1 MKLQKTHLILVLS
14 TILLLSC
21 SDFGADKSPPL
32 ITAQGFEIEVTQ
44 EGVVSEFTNLRL
56 RIESE
61 ERIQKLNITERS
73 FEVDLATT
81 PEREHF
87 PLFGIKNAALQ
98 YADITLD
105 FQNYINQKLTAEG
118 EYQFLISVEDKKG
131 QTTNAVL
138 KVRMKLPGISMP
150 PVEVSKAPVDIPN
163 TPIETDQFMMQR
175 EGRGD
180 VDNSEPFGIT
190 WQTIDEVNV
199 TIRVSKA
206 EGGASKLASF
216 TNADY
221 DRLDVKEDLSD
232 WINVARDLKQI
243 EFDSSNN
250 AARDQVLGISNLG
263 NYYLLRILKSN
274 SSLSASGTRV
284 TVNGEYKF

>member
-1 MKLQKTHLILVLS
+1 MKLHKTRLILVLS

-21 SDFGADKSPPL
+21 SDFGADKLPPL
-32 ITAQGFEIEVTQ
+32 ITAQGFEIEATQ

-56 RIESE
+56 RIESKG
-61 ERIQKLNITERS
+61 RIQQLHIKERS

-87 PLFGIKNAALQ
+87 PLFGIEFKAMQ
-98 YADITLD
+98 HTDITLD
-105 FQNYINQKLTAEG
+105 FQNYINQKLTTEG

-131 QTTNAVL
+131 QTANTVL
-138 KVRMKLPGISMP
+138 KVRLKSPGISVP
-150 PVEVSKAPVDIPN
+150 PVEVSKAPVDIPK

-175 EGRGD
+175 EGRGKI
-180 VDNSEPFGIT
+180 DNGEPFGIT
-190 WQTIDEVNV
+190 WKTIDEINV

-216 TNADY
+216 TSADY
-221 DRLDVKEDLSD
+221 DRLDVKEDLSE

-263 NYYLLRILKSN
+263 NYYLLRVLKSN
-274 SSLSASGTRV
+274 SSLSDSGTKV
-284 TVNGEYKF
+284 TLNGEYKF

>member
-1 MKLQKTHLILVLS
+1 MKLYKTHLILVLS

-21 SDFGADKSPPL
+21 SDFGANKPPPL
-32 ITAQGFEIEVTQ
+32 ITAQGFEIEATQ

-56 RIESE
+56 RIESD
-61 ERIQKLNITERS
+61 ERIQQLNITERS

-87 PLFGIKNAALQ
+87 PLFGIENAALQ
-98 YADITLD
+98 HTDITLD
-105 FQNYINQKLTAEG
+105 FQNYINQKLTTEG

-131 QTTNAVL
+131 QTANTVL
-138 KVRMKLPGISMP
+138 KVRLKSPSISVP
-150 PVEVSKAPVDIPN
+150 PVEVSKA
-163 TPIETDQFMMQR
+163 PIETDQFMMQR
-175 EGRGD
+175 EGRGNI
-180 VDNSEPFGIT
+180 DNGEPFGIT
-190 WQTIDEVNV
+190 WKTIDEVNV
-199 TIRVSKA
+199 TIRVRKA

-216 TNADY
+216 TSADY

-263 NYYLLRILKSN
+263 NYYLLRVLKSN
-274 SSLSASGTRV
+274 SSLSDSGTKV
-284 TVNGEYKF
+284 TLNGEYKF

>member
-61 ERIQKLNITERS
+61 ERIQQLNITERS

-87 PLFGIKNAALQ
+87 PLFGIENVVLQ
-98 YADITLD
+98 HSDITLD
-105 FQNYINQKLTAEG
+105 FQNYINQKLTTEG
-118 EYQFLISVEDKKG
+118 DYQFLISVEDKKG
-131 QTTNAVL
+131 QTANTVL
-138 KVRMKLPGISMP
+138 KVRLKSPGISVP
-150 PVEVSKAPVDIPN
+150 PVEVSKA
-163 TPIETDQFMMQR
+163 PIETDQFMMQR
-175 EGRGD
+175 EGRGNI
-180 VDNSEPFGIT
+180 DNGEPFGIIWKT
-190 WQTIDEVNV
+190 TDKINV

-216 TNADY
+216 TSADY
-221 DRLDVKEDLSD
+221 NRLDVKEDLSD
-232 WINVARDLKQI
+232 WMNVARDLKQI

-263 NYYLLRILKSN
+263 NYYLLRVLKSN
-274 SSLSASGTRV
+274 SSLSDLGTKV
-284 TVNGEYKF
+284 TLNGEYKF

>member
-1 MKLQKTHLILVLS
+1 MKLYKTHLILVLS

-32 ITAQGFEIEVTQ
+32 ITAQGFEIEATQ

-61 ERIQKLNITERS
+61 ERIQQLNITERS

-81 PEREHF
+81 PERDHF
-87 PLFGIKNAALQ
+87 PLFGIENAALQ
-98 YADITLD
+98 HTDITLD
-105 FQNYINQKLTAEG
+105 FQNYINQKLTTEG
-118 EYQFLISVEDKKG
+118 DYQFLISVEDKKG
-131 QTTNAVL
+131 QTANTVL
-138 KVRMKLPGISMP
+138 KVRLKSPGISVP
-150 PVEVSKAPVDIPN
+150 PVEVSKA
-163 TPIETDQFMMQR
+163 PIETDQFMMQR
-175 EGRGD
+175 EGRGNI
-180 VDNSEPFGIT
+180 DNGEPFGIIWKT
-190 WQTIDEVNV
+190 TDKINV

-216 TNADY
+216 TSADY
-221 DRLDVKEDLSD
+221 NRLDVKEDLSD
-232 WINVARDLKQI
+232 WMNVARDLKQI

-263 NYYLLRILKSN
+263 NYYLLRVLKSN
-274 SSLSASGTRV
+274 SSLSDLGTKV
-284 TVNGEYKF
+284 TLNGEYKF

>member
-1 MKLQKTHLILVLS
+1 MKLHKTRLILVLS

-21 SDFGADKSPPL
+21 SDFGADKPPPL
-32 ITAQGFEIEVTQ
+32 ITAQGFEIEATQ
-44 EGVVSEFTNLRL
+44 EGIVLEFTNLRL

-61 ERIQKLNITERS
+61 GRIQQLHIQERS

-87 PLFGIKNAALQ
+87 PLFGIENKALQ
-98 YADITLD
+98 HTDITLD
-105 FQNYINQKLTAEG
+105 FQNYINQKLTMEG

-131 QTTNAVL
+131 QTTNTVL
-138 KVRMKLPGISMP
+138 KVRLKSPGISAP
-150 PVEVSKAPVDIPN
+150 PVEVSKAPVDIPK
-163 TPIETDQFMMQR
+163 TPVETGQFEMQR
-175 EGRGD
+175 EGRGS

-190 WQTIDEVNV
+190 WKTIDEINV

-216 TNADY
+216 TSADY
-221 DRLDVKEDLSD
+221 DRLDVKEDLSE
-232 WINVARDLKQI
+232 WINVARDLQQI

-250 AARDQVLGISNLG
+250 AARDQVLGINNLG
-263 NYYLLRILKSN
+263 SYYLLRVLKSN
-274 SSLSASGTRV
+274 SNLSDSGTRV
-284 TVNGEYKF
+284 TLNGEYKF